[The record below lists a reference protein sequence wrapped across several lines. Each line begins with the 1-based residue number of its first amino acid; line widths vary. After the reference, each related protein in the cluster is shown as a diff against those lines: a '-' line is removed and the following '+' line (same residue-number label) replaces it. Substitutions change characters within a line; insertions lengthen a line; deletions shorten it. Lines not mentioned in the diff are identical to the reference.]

1 MYFVTICTYHRKNIL
16 GKIINDKMQLN
27 KFGKIVENEW
37 LRTQELRNNVSLD
50 EYIVMPNHFHGILII
65 DNNDVKGTARRAP
78 TTKIMRFGS
87 PDIGTL
93 ATIVRSFKSAVT
105 KQINE
110 IRGITGIS
118 IWQRNYYE
126 HIIRDEESLNEL
138 REYIM
143 YNAMKWQYDCN
154 NLDNIK
160 I

>member
-1 MYFVTICTYHRKNIL
+1 
-16 GKIINDKMQLN
+16 
-27 KFGKIVENEW
+27 
-37 LRTQELRNNVSLD
+37 
-50 EYIVMPNHFHGILII
+50 
-65 DNNDVKGTARRAP
+65 
-78 TTKIMRFGS
+78 
-87 PDIGTL
+87 L